1 MMATAQ
7 ILLVD
12 DNPIQAATRRIILE
26 RTGSHVRVASSGME
40 ALQFFQNEEA
50 ARSIRLLITDHLM
63 PGMNGPELV
72 GALRGMDIQLPVVVL
87 SGLPDAEAAYD
98 GLDIVFRLKPFHP
111 DSLIAL
117 VHDLL
122 DEHCMKRT
130 A

>member
-1 MMATAQ
+1 MAHRQ

-26 RTGSHVRVASSGME
+26 RTGATVRVASSGIQ
-40 ALQFFQNEEA
+40 ALTILDSPDEKA
-50 ARSIRLLITDHLM
+50 VRLLITDHLM

-72 GALRGMDIQLPVVVL
+72 QAVRDRNLQIPIVVL
-87 SGLPDAEAAYD
+87 SGLPDAAEQYD
-98 GLDIVFRLKPFHP
+98 GLDVLFRLKPFHP

-117 VHDLL
+117 VHELL
-122 DEHCMKRT
+122 DEPPMQRS